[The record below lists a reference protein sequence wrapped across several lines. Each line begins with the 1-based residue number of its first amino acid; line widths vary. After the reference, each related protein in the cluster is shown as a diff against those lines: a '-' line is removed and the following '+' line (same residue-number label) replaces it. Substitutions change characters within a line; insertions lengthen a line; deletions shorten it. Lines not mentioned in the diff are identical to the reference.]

1 MTALGFDALAE
12 RVRAAFPAVQ
22 AQKSDNGQP
31 FLLVPAGELP
41 VVARFCRDDPALRFD
56 ALMDLTGY
64 DLLKYPATPPSTA
77 IAVVY
82 LLFSY
87 VQRHKLTLKV
97 LAPREA
103 CEVPTATA
111 VWPAAIYFE
120 REVFDLL
127 GVRFTGHPSLRRI
140 MTPDDW
146 TGHPLRKDY
155 VYPADYHGIA
165 HLRDGQ
171 HFESAPPRE
180 GDPPPAAAPAAP
192 AKGHHT

>member
-31 FLLVPAGELP
+31 FLLVPAEELP
-41 VVARFCRDDPALRFD
+41 AVAKFLCQDPALRFD

-87 VQRHKLTLKV
+87 GHRHKLCLKV
-97 LAPREA
+97 LAPREQ

-120 REVFDLL
+120 REVWDLL
-127 GVRFTGHPSLRRI
+127 GVRFVGHPSLRRI

-155 VYPADYHGIA
+155 AYPADYHGIA

-171 HFESAPPRE
+171 HFESAPPRQ
-180 GDPPPAAAPAAP
+180 GDAPAAPAAP
-192 AKGHHT
+192 AKGHHA

>member
-1 MTALGFDALAE
+1 
-12 RVRAAFPAVQ
+12 Q

-31 FLLVPAGELP
+31 FLLVPAKELP
-41 VVARFCRDDPALRFD
+41 AVARVLCQDAALRFD

-77 IAVVY
+77 IAGVY

-87 VQRHKLTLKV
+87 AHRHQLRLKV
-97 LAPREA
+97 PAPGEA
-103 CEVPTATA
+103 GEVPTAPG
-111 VWPAAIYFE
+111 VLPAAIYFE

-127 GVRFTGHPSLRRI
+127 GVRFVGHPSLRRI

-146 TGHPLRKDY
+146 SGHPLRKDY
-155 VYPADYHGIA
+155 VYPGDYHGIA

-171 HFESAPPRE
+171 HF
-180 GDPPPAAAPAAP
+180 D
-192 AKGHHT
+192 